1 METQLQQQIETLQEL
16 RQSLLSEETV
26 MWDEVNAVERDLK
39 FLLGTEG
46 LGEDK
51 PYAAE
56 DAAVAMLQATV
67 MERPINKEYWDNVDL
82 YIDIFIILKNFNNA

>member
-1 METQLQQQIETLQEL
+1 MKTQLQQQIQTLQKL
-16 RQSLLSEETV
+16 RQSLLSEEPV

-39 FLLGTEG
+39 FLLGTGG

-56 DAAVAMLQATV
+56 DATG
-67 MERPINKEYWDNVDL
+67 
-82 YIDIFIILKNFNNA
+82 FILRSLTPLPLVPD